1 MRQQDIQCLCKAR
14 GCGRDEA
21 ATEPTNNAAARNGRA
36 NPRRHPMRVAAS
48 PVAGRGRGD
57 RALTGSETDERP
69 EAMLLSRRIIC
80 ILLLTGR
87 QPPQPDPDLA
97 LTANPSLVPPPS
109 SPSRSS
115 SSSPPPP
122 LLRLRYAASPMPE
135 VAIWEGRRRGR
146 PSKLRE
152 VSGVVVAGS
161 RREARGEN
169 FWSGRGGRGKGS
181 LVAPLDFAVLFLAL

>member
-1 MRQQDIQCLCKAR
+1 
-14 GCGRDEA
+14 
-21 ATEPTNNAAARNGRA
+21 
-36 NPRRHPMRVAAS
+36 
-48 PVAGRGRGD
+48 VAGRVRGD

-97 LTANPSLVPPPS
+97 LTANSSLVPPPS

-115 SSSPPPP
+115 SSSSSSSPPPP
-122 LLRLRYAASPMPE
+122 PSSAFATQAHRC
-135 VAIWEGRRRGR
+135 RRCDLGGATAR
-146 PSKLRE
+146 KAQE
-152 VSGVVVAGS
+152 ASGVVVAGS

-181 LVAPLDFAVLFLAL
+181 LVAPLDFSVLFLAL

>member
-97 LTANPSLVPPPS
+97 LTANSSLVPPPS

-115 SSSPPPP
+115 SSSSSSSPPPP
-122 LLRLRYAASPMPE
+122 LLRLRYAGSPMPE
-135 VAIWEGRRRGR
+135 VRSGRGDGEEGPGSFWGRRRGE
-146 PSKLRE
+146 PE
-152 VSGVVVAGS
+152 
-161 RREARGEN
+161 RGE
-169 FWSGRGGRGKGS
+169 R
-181 LVAPLDFAVLFLAL
+181 

>member
-87 QPPQPDPDLA
+87 QLPQPDPDLA
-97 LTANPSLVPPPS
+97 LTANSSLVPPPL

-115 SSSPPPP
+115 FSPSSPPPP
-122 LLRLRYAASPMPE
+122 PPPPPPSLRRLTDAGG
-135 VAIWEGRRRGR
+135 AIWEGRRRGR
-146 PSKLRE
+146 PRKLLGSSSRGAGERRE
-152 VSGVVVAGS
+152 VKI
-161 RREARGEN
+161 
-169 FWSGRGGRGKGS
+169 F
-181 LVAPLDFAVLFLAL
+181 